1 VEFGLLP
8 EFSTPVQKP
17 VENTAVRRIG
27 TQLSRDLL
35 HFCEAKVWKRRF
47 EAILGA
53 AGLDTGEFAGRR

>member
-17 VENTAVRRIG
+17 VEIRAVPGFG
-27 TQLSRDLL
+27 TYLNRNLL
-35 HFCEAKVWKRRF
+35 HFREAKVWKRRF

-53 AGLDTGEFAGRR
+53 AVLESGGFAGRA

>member
-17 VENTAVRRIG
+17 VENAAVPSFR
-27 TQLSRDLL
+27 TQLGRNLL
-35 HFCEAKVWKRRF
+35 HFCEAKVRERRF

-53 AGLDTGEFAGRR
+53 AVLDAGNFAGRC

>member
-17 VENTAVRRIG
+17 VENTAIPGLG
-27 TQLSRDLL
+27 TQSGLYLL
-35 HFCEAKVWKRRF
+35 HFCEAKVRKRRF

-53 AGLDTGEFAGRR
+53 AGLDGGEFAGRR

>member
-17 VENTAVRRIG
+17 VENTAVPGFG
-27 TQLSRDLL
+27 TQLGLDLL
-35 HFCEAKVWKRRF
+35 HFFEAKVRKRRF

-53 AGLDTGEFAGRR
+53 AGLEAGEFAGRR